1 MIEYLFYT
9 LFGGATI
16 LSGFYI
22 YTVIKNKKNKNIDNK
37 KLIVEI

>member
-1 MIEYLFYT
+1 MIEILLFYT

-22 YTVIKNKKNKNIDNK
+22 YKIVKNNKKI
-37 KLIVEI
+37 